1 MAAPMLGGGAGAL
14 ANVAARSMPS
24 GNADNTGYTKQKG
37 SMLGDASEADS
48 EGFGGSQGGNFTN
61 KAPWHQALDN
71 AFGTE
76 GPGGVVNTLLGYTA
90 PVAIAD
96 TFAPE
101 WAFNPTPEKNGEQEM
116 EFNGDYSMPSAE
128 QLDQLS
134 DSERKKWQEN
144 AQKGLDS
151 TIAAALAF
159 LPGTAAAASMGEKL
173 GLSHPLV
180 GAEEAAAAYKAAAE
194 EAAGTVGNRF
204 RNAISNLTGG
214 RIAQADK
221 LGGARNPWD
230 EVYMRNIVD
239 PMAINGRTTGHY
251 ADNGVKLL
259 DGIRD
264 AGGIDAYNYQRLMA
278 DLMGARGNRA
288 VAQDL
293 NRGLD
298 NLAAIDGK
306 TASKMAEKAKGS
318 TSKRYK

>member
-1 MAAPMLGGGAGAL
+1 MAFLDAIAQILQGANAGGG
-14 ANVAARSMPS
+14 N
-24 GNADNTGYTKQKG
+24 YTKQMATKG
-37 SMLGDASEADS
+37 NGSSTDEN
-48 EGFGGSQGGNFTN
+48 GFGGSEGSSVPEN

-76 GPGGVVNTLLGYTA
+76 GPGGFVNTMLGYTA

-101 WAFNPTPEKNGEQEM
+101 WAFNPTPPKGEEQQV

-134 DSERKKWQEN
+134 EGERKKWQEN

-151 TIAAALAF
+151 TIAASLAF
-159 LPGTAAAASMGEKL
+159 LPGASAAAPVSEEL
-173 GLSHPLV
+173 GLMHPLV
-180 GAEEAAAAYKAAAE
+180 GAEEAAAAYRAAAD
-194 EAAGTVGNRF
+194 EAAGTIGNRF

-214 RIAQADK
+214 RVAQADK

-239 PMAINGRTTGHY
+239 PMAVNGRTTGSY
-251 ADNGVKLL
+251 ADNGMKLL

-298 NLAAIDGK
+298 NLAAVDGK
-306 TASKMAEKAKGS
+306 AAAETAGKAKGYA
-318 TSKRYK
+318 SKRYK

>member
-1 MAAPMLGGGAGAL
+1 MGFLDAFLGM
-14 ANVAARSMPS
+14 MPS
-24 GNADNTGYTKQKG
+24 EQKLPNVDTQNLQNKLNSSQGNAPQD
-37 SMLGDASEADS
+37 
-48 EGFGGSQGGNFTN
+48 FGGSGGGSFAQQ
-61 KAPWHQALDN
+61 KAPWHEALDN

-76 GPGGVVNTLLGYTA
+76 GPGGFVNTMLGYTA

-96 TFAPE
+96 TFAPQ
-101 WAFNPTPEKNGEQEM
+101 WAFNPTPEKIGEGEI

-134 DSERKKWQEN
+134 EDERKKWQEN

-151 TIAAALAF
+151 TIAASLAF
-159 LPGTAAAASMGEKL
+159 LPGTAAAAPVSESL
-173 GLSHPLV
+173 GLTHPLV
-180 GAEEAAAAYKAAAE
+180 GAEEAAAAYRAAAE

-251 ADNGVKLL
+251 ADNGMKLL
-259 DGIRD
+259 DGIMD

-298 NLAAIDGK
+298 NLAAVDGK
-306 TASKMAEKAKGS
+306 AAAETAGKAKDHA
-318 TSKRYK
+318 SKRYK